1 LAIQQLPH
9 DQKKK
14 ETTTVVNSIWRR
26 YWLRIPPQKANS
38 STPCNQ
44 ISFAMT
50 TTNQPNNM
58 KRYNVFLD
66 DNAADLKC
74 EWIRMDF
81 YPLFYSMYTIVL

>member
-50 TTNQPNNM
+50 TTSQNYIQKAIQRFP
-58 KRYNVFLD
+58 R
-66 DNAADLKC
+66 
-74 EWIRMDF
+74 
-81 YPLFYSMYTIVL
+81 